1 MKIHHSWRPFSLPQ
15 DHKVVMFIRSVWN
28 LDTGHS
34 IQNCYALA
42 GRRPKFPWSVRAAR
56 FERPF
61 FCTFKNTPCEISRHL
76 LCRVAGIN
84 AQSETGVVP
93 AWRTFSIII
102 YQPQWPAGNQRTE
115 YVRRMRNAYY
125 TCHLTTQ
132 NMSTHWIP
140 SSFYRHTTEP
150 LFSGPSLLHQP
161 HHGHAYFSRPK
172 KRHKAP
178 SIQHHLTMETSKPV
192 IFRFTFSGQVT
203 GGPGYGR
210 TLRAFQS
217 EVDFESDLSRVQK
230 LWKTLGV
237 FGAWGGSISKQIS
250 NGLGW
255 TKKKM

>member
-150 LFSGPSLLHQP
+150 LFSG
-161 HHGHAYFSRPK
+161 
-172 KRHKAP
+172 
-178 SIQHHLTMETSKPV
+178 
-192 IFRFTFSGQVT
+192 
-203 GGPGYGR
+203 R